1 MKSIIFKL
9 MQFLLVSLLLA
20 YTAPAQAEE
29 HIIDKGYW
37 ASQPVS
43 PMEMNLRVESAAA
56 EYEEY
61 APVPRV
67 ALYDIAYPKDIE
79 EFSAT
84 DGNGLLLVVVV
95 VQDDRETP
103 PKRVYL
109 RAQGKDVPLT
119 LISSVSSKQGGDT
132 KVTKVFGRSRWEGL
146 YYFPVYLRQEAETLM
161 LDFAI
166 NRQGFILGD
175 FTDSSAEE
183 LKYLPSTKPNGIG
196 ASITKLIAFIDRE
209 YPGFIGR

>member
-1 MKSIIFKL
+1 MKGIIFKL
-9 MQFLLVSLLLA
+9 MHLLFVSLLLA
-20 YTAPAQAEE
+20 HTAPALAEE

-43 PMEMNLRVESAAA
+43 PMEMNIRIEDAAA

-61 APVPRV
+61 APVPRI

-84 DGNGLLLVVVV
+84 DGNGLLLVVVI
-95 VQDDRETP
+95 VQNDKETP
-103 PKRVYL
+103 PKRAYL

-119 LISSVSSKQGGDT
+119 LISSVSSKQGEDN
-132 KVTKVFGRSRWEGL
+132 KVGKVFGRFRWEGL
-146 YYFPVYLRQEAETLM
+146 YFFPVYLRQEAEALM

-166 NRQGFILGD
+166 NRQGFVLGE
-175 FTDSSAEE
+175 FTNSSTDEF
-183 LKYLPSTKPNGIG
+183 KYLPSTKPKGIG
-196 ASITKLIAFIDRE
+196 PSITKLIAFVDRE